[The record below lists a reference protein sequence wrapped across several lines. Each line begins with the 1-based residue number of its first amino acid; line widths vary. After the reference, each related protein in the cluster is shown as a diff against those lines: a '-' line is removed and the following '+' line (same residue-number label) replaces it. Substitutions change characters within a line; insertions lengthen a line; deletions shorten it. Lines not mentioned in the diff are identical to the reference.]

1 MEHEVVVTVD
11 APAEKVWSVL
21 SDVES
26 WPEWTESMAKV
37 ERLEDGPLAVG
48 STARVKQPRL
58 AANVWRVTELKP
70 NRSFT
75 WTTKAVGITT
85 VADHEIEELG
95 PAMCQVTLRIRMT
108 GGLVGVLSLL
118 FGGLT
123 RRYVQM
129 EADGL
134 KRQSE
139 LHPIE

>member
-21 SDVES
+21 SDVEG
-26 WPEWTESMAKV
+26 WPEWTESMSKV

-58 AANVWRVTELKP
+58 AANVWRVTELEE

-75 WTTKAVGITT
+75 WTTKAMGITT
-85 VADHEIEELG
+85 VADHEIEELE
-95 PAMCQVTLRIRMT
+95 PATSKVTLRIRMS
-108 GGLVGVLSLL
+108 GGLAGVLSLL
-118 FGGLT
+118 FGGMT

-139 LHPIE
+139 MRPVE